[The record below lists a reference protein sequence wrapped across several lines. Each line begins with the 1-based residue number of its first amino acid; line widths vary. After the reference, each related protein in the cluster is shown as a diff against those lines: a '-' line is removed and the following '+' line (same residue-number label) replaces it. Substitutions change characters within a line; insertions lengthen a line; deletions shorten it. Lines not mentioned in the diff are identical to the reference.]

1 MEALGNLGRRV
12 VAWLVLGIV
21 AIVLLKIAFGIIAGF
36 VQTVLLV
43 GVLVMACIA
52 LVWALNRV

>member
-1 MEALGNLGRRV
+1 
-12 VAWLVLGIV
+12 VAWLVLGIIAV
-21 AIVLLKIAFGIIAGF
+21 VLLKVVFGIIAGF

-43 GVLVMACIA
+43 GVLLMACIA

>member
-12 VAWLVLGIV
+12 IAWLVLGIV

-43 GVLVMACIA
+43 AVLVMGCIA

>member
-1 MEALGNLGRRV
+1 METLGTLGRRA

-21 AIVLLKIAFGIIAGF
+21 AVVLLKIAFGIIAGF

-43 GVLVMACIA
+43 AVLLMACIA

>member
-12 VAWLVLGIV
+12 VAWLVLGVV
-21 AIVLLKIAFGIIAGF
+21 AVVLLKIVFGIIAGF

-43 GVLVMACIA
+43 GVLLMACIA
-52 LVWALNRV
+52 LLWALNRV

>member
-1 MEALGNLGRRV
+1 MEALGNIGRRM

-21 AIVLLKIAFGIIAGF
+21 AIVLLKIVFGIIAGF

-43 GVLVMACIA
+43 GVLLMACVA

>member
-21 AIVLLKIAFGIIAGF
+21 AIVLLKIVFGIIAGF

-43 GVLVMACIA
+43 GVLIMACIA
-52 LVWALNRV
+52 LVWALNRA

>member
-1 MEALGNLGRRV
+1 MEALGTLGRRL
-12 VAWLVLGIV
+12 VAWLVLAVV
-21 AIVLLKIAFGIIAGF
+21 AVILLKIVFGIIAGF

-43 GVLVMACIA
+43 AVLAMACVA

>member
-1 MEALGNLGRRV
+1 MKALGNLGRRV
-12 VAWLVLGIV
+12 VAWLVLGVV
-21 AIVLLKIAFGIIAGF
+21 AVVLLNIVFGIVAGF

-43 GVLVMACIA
+43 GVLLMACIA

>member
-21 AIVLLKIAFGIIAGF
+21 AVVLLKIAFGIIAGF

-43 GVLVMACIA
+43 GVLIMACIA

>member
-12 VAWLVLGIV
+12 VAWLVLGVV
-21 AIVLLKIAFGIIAGF
+21 AVVLLKIVFGIIAGF
-36 VQTVLLV
+36 VQTVVLV
-43 GVLVMACIA
+43 GVLLMGCIA

>member
-12 VAWLVLGIV
+12 LAWLVLAV
-21 AIVLLKIAFGIIAGF
+21 AAVILLKVVFSIIAGF

-43 GVLVMACIA
+43 GVLLAACVA
-52 LVWALNRV
+52 VVWALNRV

>member
-1 MEALGNLGRRV
+1 MEALGNLGRRA

-21 AIVLLKIAFGIIAGF
+21 AIVLLKIVFGIIAGF

-43 GVLVMACIA
+43 GVLLMACVA